1 MNQPTND
8 QTRRHETFFKF
19 NCPIGSNACTKMGT
33 QHELLTHLQKCHHT
47 AVTQYYCELGDR
59 VNVKFCDK
67 SLTCIAIPKNGI
79 IEMFVVARLKCSN
92 RSTDGDLCWIWY
104 IGNAFDAQSY
114 SVRLDCANRS
124 KWRGNATSLE
134 LSVTEVLKSSS
145 YAVVERGC
153 THIFVEIK

>member
-8 QTRRHETFFKF
+8 QTRRHERFFKF
-19 NCPIGSNACTKMGT
+19 NCPIGGNACSKLGT
-33 QHELLTHLQKCHHT
+33 QHELLIHLQKFHHT

-79 IEMFVVARLKCSN
+79 LELFVVTRLKSSD
-92 RSTDGDLCWIWY
+92 RSTDEDLCWIWY
-104 IGNAFDAQSY
+104 VGNASDAQAY
-114 SVRLDCANRS
+114 SVRLDFNNRS

-134 LSVTEVLKSSS
+134 TSVTEVLKADR

-153 THIFVEIK
+153 THVCVEIK